1 MITVTL
7 IFCPVLLDLIKVAVV
22 ELTPQRLWVLVVE
35 DPLAIELVVF
45 PLALVG
51 KFIGLIVEFAVA
63 GHPVFLP
70 VAFIHP
76 TVLVVKSAEAVFE
89 SSNFVAL
96 VSAALGV
103 DLVDELCLLLQVTMF
118 LLVWGGM
125 GDDVFMV

>member
-76 TVLVVKSAEAVFE
+76 TVLVVKSAEAVF
-89 SSNFVAL
+89 VAL